1 MARRRATLG
10 TFVGLGL
17 AVALVFAFFVSP
29 HASSSPDGLERVAI
43 DTGFDD
49 EATDHALAD
58 GPLAD
63 YGVEGVD
70 DEGLS
75 TGLAGVVGI
84 GLTFVVG
91 AGVLLLVRK
100 AGGRTSGSSA
110 AAG

>member
-1 MARRRATLG
+1 MARCRTTLG
-10 TFVGLGL
+10 TLVTLGL
-17 AVALVFAFFVSP
+17 VVALVFAFFVGP
-29 HASSSPDGLERVAI
+29 HASSSPDGLERVAS
-43 DTGFDD
+43 DTGIDD
-49 EATDHALAD
+49 KATDHAFAD

-75 TGLAGVVGI
+75 TGLAGVVGVA
-84 GLTFVVG
+84 LTFVLG

-100 AGGRTSGSSA
+100 ARGRTSGSAA